1 MANAKLAVMP
11 SVRSRGV
18 IMKKVRSLIETA
30 RVMMDRDLV
39 KLLRE
44 ARKDIKEG
52 KTVPLSS
59 LIKGMGEI
67 KQIDPTSL
75 SKYIINRVHE
85 MGHSVSHLKLQKL
98 LYYCA
103 AWHMVYFD
111 GKQLISEDFEAWMH
125 GPVIREVWNY
135 YRDESVLYD
144 DIQPVNLGFDIRD
157 ILNDEQVEVIDD
169 ALEEYGKRSAYYL
182 ECLTHDE
189 KPWREARRGYVSSDR
204 CEETISK
211 EIMRKFYGEMLYG
224 ETWEK
229 ETTQ

>member
-1 MANAKLAVMP
+1 MA
-11 SVRSRGV
+11 SVRAGTFAK
-18 IMKKVRSLIETA
+18 ITDNGLFKKLGAIVESVALSLN
-30 RVMMDRDLV
+30 
-39 KLLRE
+39 RE
-44 ARKDIKEG
+44 KANRIHKAHKEAHEG
-52 KTVPLSS
+52 KTTPLSS
-59 LIKGMGEI
+59 LIKSMGGI

-98 LYYCA
+98 IYYCA
-103 AWHMVYFD
+103 AWHMVYFN

-125 GPVIREVWNY
+125 GPVVREVWNY

-144 DIQPVNLGFDIRD
+144 DIQPVDLGFNIRD
-157 ILNDEQVEVIDD
+157 ILNDEQIEVIDD
-169 ALEEYGKRSAYYL
+169 ALGEYGKRSAYYL